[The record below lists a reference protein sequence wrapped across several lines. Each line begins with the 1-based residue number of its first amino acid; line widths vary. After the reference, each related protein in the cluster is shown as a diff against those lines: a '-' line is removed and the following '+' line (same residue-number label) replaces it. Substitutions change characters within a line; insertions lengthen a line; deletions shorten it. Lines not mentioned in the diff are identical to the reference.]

1 MNFQLFYLLENYSNI
16 CTEFYSKIIIFKKN
30 CMYNIKMFSFIVF
43 NVIYLKFQIYEYFF
57 FIKLVVSLF
66 FIYNIYLLGSM

>member
-1 MNFQLFYLLENYSNI
+1 
-16 CTEFYSKIIIFKKN
+16 
-30 CMYNIKMFSFIVF
+30 MYNIKMFSFIVF